1 MSIDN
6 TYDSLGGRYTGDFS
20 SWKHELGPGGR
31 HRYKAIARAVL
42 QRHGEA
48 LQYVRASALRG
59 VRLRDYT
66 DYFDLAH
73 TAIQQTPK
81 AFQYVPRELRKQ
93 RRDYCALLA
102 AHKARWGHDPSAWR
116 PREQPPR
123 AKPPRAKPPAR
134 AAVAAPLPANTQV
147 QVYVPPIFS
156 PSSWPPL
163 C

>member
-1 MSIDN
+1 M
-6 TYDSLGGRYTGDFS
+6 
-20 SWKHELGPGGR
+20 
-31 HRYKAIARAVL
+31 L

-81 AFQYVPRELRKQ
+81 AFQYVPHKLRKQ

-102 AHKARWGHDPSAWR
+102 CAAKIPPNWRDPDARARRH
-116 PREQPPR
+116 
-123 AKPPRAKPPAR
+123 PAR
-134 AAVAAPLPANTQV
+134 QCTPR
-147 QVYVPPIFS
+147 
-156 PSSWPPL
+156 
-163 C
+163 